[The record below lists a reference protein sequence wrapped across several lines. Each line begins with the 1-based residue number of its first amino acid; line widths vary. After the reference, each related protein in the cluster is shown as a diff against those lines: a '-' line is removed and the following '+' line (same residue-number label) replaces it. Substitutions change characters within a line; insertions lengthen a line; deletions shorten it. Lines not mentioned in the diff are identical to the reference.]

1 MSDEL
6 RTRIAA
12 IIRDSGYGYGGDEAL
27 ASVLI
32 RKLGLKLETNE
43 EVLQYIDVPARHRY
57 VTEWELDE

>member
-32 RKLGLKLETNE
+32 RKLGLQTRN
-43 EVLQYIDVPARHRY
+43 QRGSPRYIDVPARHRY